1 MDGQSDPDLTGQSAL
16 VTGSTAGVG
25 KSIATKLGSLGA
37 SVVVNGRSVKKGETV
52 VKTIKKAG
60 GDALFHEA
68 DITDYNEVRELVNA
82 TADAFDGIDILV
94 ANGAASAA
102 PTPDFFENTAAE
114 DLLAWCKYGYLSRLY
129 PTKAALEYLKG
140 GGRVVFIT
148 ADAGKVATPAE
159 TGPGA
164 TAAAVN
170 MRLEFWPLS
179 LLVIVL
185 PLTRWPYRSCETHQL
200 NASSCLME
208 TLQIYSRK
216 LSSSS
221 HSMSRQLT
229 LLNSSLTSQ
238 GMTMLT
244 LSLVRLLVSTAASRL
259 PDEPVVLT
267 WSYLCC

>member
-102 PTPDFFENTAAE
+102 PTPDFFENTTAE

-170 MRLEFWPLS
+170 MATRVLAAEFARYSITVNAVALS
-179 LLVIVL
+179 VMRDTPAERELMPDGDAADIFEEAFKQQSFDVTPANVAELVTYLAGNDHANPITGQIV
-185 PLTRWPYRSCETHQL
+185 SI
-200 NASSCLME
+200 N
-208 TLQIYSRK
+208 
-216 LSSSS
+216 
-221 HSMSRQLT
+221 
-229 LLNSSLTSQ
+229 
-238 GMTMLT
+238 GG
-244 LSLVRLLVSTAASRL
+244 VSFAG
-259 PDEPVVLT
+259 
-267 WSYLCC
+267 